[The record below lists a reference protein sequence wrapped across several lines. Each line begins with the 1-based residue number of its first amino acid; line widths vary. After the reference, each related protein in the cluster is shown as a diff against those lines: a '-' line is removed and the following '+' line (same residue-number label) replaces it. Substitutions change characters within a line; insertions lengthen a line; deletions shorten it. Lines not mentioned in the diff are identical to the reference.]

1 MSLADIWLFLQQ
13 GILSGLVTGSVYALL
28 AIAVVIIF
36 KTTDVPNFAAG
47 EIFMLGGY
55 VALFMIVVL
64 HWSYFLVIP
73 LTLIIV
79 SAVCAFFQRVVME
92 RVVMNKGVG
101 VQLVIATL
109 GLAYVLKGL
118 VRQTGLGDAPRS
130 LPPLVSTDTIMIGQA
145 VLTRLDVMIF
155 VVAIAVMLLLFF
167 MFNYTRVGKAMRAVG
182 MNPKAA
188 QIVGVNLQTMRMAVW
203 GLAGLIAAVSAILI
217 APKILITPDIGH
229 IVILAFAAAIVGG
242 ISSVPGAV
250 LGGFLIG
257 VSENL
262 VGLFISTNAIVVA
275 PFLAIMIVLVLRP
288 QGILGGSLQ
297 VKKV

>member
-28 AIAVVIIF
+28 AVAVVIIF
-36 KTTDVPNFAAG
+36 KATDVPNFAAG

-55 VALFMIVVL
+55 AALFMIVAL
-64 HWSYFLVIP
+64 HWSYLLVIP
-73 LTLIIV
+73 LTLIVV

-118 VRQTGLGDAPRS
+118 VRQTGLGDVPRS
-130 LPPLVSTDTIMIGQA
+130 LPPLVSTDTVMIGQA
-145 VLTRLDVMIF
+145 ILTRLDVMIF

-203 GLAGLIAAVSAILI
+203 GLAGLISAVSAILI
-217 APKILITPDIGH
+217 TPKILMTPDIGH

-242 ISSVPGAV
+242 ISSVPGAIV
-250 LGGFLIG
+250 GGFIIG
-257 VSENL
+257 IAENL

>member
-28 AIAVVIIF
+28 AVAVVIIF
-36 KTTDVPNFAAG
+36 KATDVPNFAAG

-55 VALFMIVVL
+55 AALFMIVAL
-64 HWSYFLVIP
+64 HWSYLLVIP
-73 LTLIIV
+73 STLIIV
-79 SAVCAFFQRVVME
+79 SAVCAFFQRAVME

-118 VRQTGLGDAPRS
+118 VRQTGLGDVPRS
-130 LPPLVSTDTIMIGQA
+130 LPPLVSTDTVMIGQA
-145 VLTRLDVMIF
+145 VLTRLDIMIF
-155 VVAIAVMLLLFF
+155 VVAIVVMLLLFF

-203 GLAGLIAAVSAILI
+203 GLAGLISAVSALLI
-217 APKILITPDIGH
+217 APKILMTPDIGH

-242 ISSVPGAV
+242 ISSVPGAIV
-250 LGGFLIG
+250 GGFIIG
-257 VSENL
+257 IAENL

>member
-28 AIAVVIIF
+28 AVAVVIIF
-36 KTTDVPNFAAG
+36 KATDVPNFAAG

-55 VALFMIVVL
+55 AALFMIVAL
-64 HWSYFLVIP
+64 HWSYLLVIP
-73 LTLIIV
+73 LTLILV

-118 VRQTGLGDAPRS
+118 VRQTGLGDVPRS
-130 LPPLVSTDTIMIGQA
+130 LPPLVSTDTVMIGQA
-145 VLTRLDVMIF
+145 ILTRLDVMIF
-155 VVAIAVMLLLFF
+155 VVAIVVMLLLFF
-167 MFNYTRVGKAMRAVG
+167 MFNYTRIGKAMRAVG

-203 GLAGLIAAVSAILI
+203 GLAGLISAVSAILI
-217 APKILITPDIGH
+217 TPKILMTPDIGH

-242 ISSVPGAV
+242 ISSVPGAIV
-250 LGGFLIG
+250 GGFIIG
-257 VSENL
+257 IAENL

>member
-28 AIAVVIIF
+28 AVAVVIIF
-36 KTTDVPNFAAG
+36 KATDVPNFAAG

-55 VALFMIVVL
+55 AALFMIVAL
-64 HWSYFLVIP
+64 HWSYLLVIP
-73 LTLIIV
+73 LTLIVV

-118 VRQTGLGDAPRS
+118 VRQTGLGDVPRS
-130 LPPLVSTDTIMIGQA
+130 LPPLVSTDTVMIGQA
-145 VLTRLDVMIF
+145 ILTRLDVMIF
-155 VVAIAVMLLLFF
+155 VVAIVVMLLLFF
-167 MFNYTRVGKAMRAVG
+167 MFNYTRIGKAMRAVG

-203 GLAGLIAAVSAILI
+203 GLAGLISAVSAILI
-217 APKILITPDIGH
+217 TPKILMTPDIGH

-242 ISSVPGAV
+242 ISSVPGAIV
-250 LGGFLIG
+250 GGFIIG
-257 VSENL
+257 IAENL

>member
-28 AIAVVIIF
+28 AVAVVIIF
-36 KTTDVPNFAAG
+36 KATDVPNFAAG

-55 VALFMIVVL
+55 AALFMIVAL
-64 HWSYFLVIP
+64 HWSYLLVIP
-73 LTLIIV
+73 LTLIVV

-118 VRQTGLGDAPRS
+118 VRQTGLGDVPRS
-130 LPPLVSTDTIMIGQA
+130 LPPLVSTDTVMIGQA
-145 VLTRLDVMIF
+145 ILTWLDVMIF
-155 VVAIAVMLLLFF
+155 VVAIVVMLLLFF

-203 GLAGLIAAVSAILI
+203 GLAGLISAVSAILI
-217 APKILITPDIGH
+217 TPKILMTPDIGH

-242 ISSVPGAV
+242 ISSVPGAIV
-250 LGGFLIG
+250 GGFIIG
-257 VSENL
+257 IAENL